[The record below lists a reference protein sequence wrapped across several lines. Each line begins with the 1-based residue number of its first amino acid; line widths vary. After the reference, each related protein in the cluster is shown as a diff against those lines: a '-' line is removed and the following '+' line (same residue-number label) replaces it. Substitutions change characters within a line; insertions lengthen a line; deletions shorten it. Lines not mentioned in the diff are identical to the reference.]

1 MCSLEKGKIVI
12 LLNGRYAGHKA
23 VIVRANESGTK
34 DRPYPHLVVAGVD
47 RAPLKARRKKLC
59 VFVCLEEKT
68 FLFCLRSLKSL
79 LQVVRGMSKRTIA
92 KRTRVKPFVKVVNMQ
107 HVMPT
112 RFTMDI
118 DLRGVVNASSLEP
131 ARRRHTK
138 RAVRTQ
144 FEARHRS
151 GQSAWFFSKL
161 RF

>member
-1 MCSLEKGKIVI
+1 MSLEPRIARILTLLLLELTEPRSRFEEIVCFWR
-12 LLNGRYAGHKA
+12 LGVLE
-23 VIVRANESGTK
+23 ANLYK
-34 DRPYPHLVVAGVD
+34 
-47 RAPLKARRKKLC
+47 
-59 VFVCLEEKT
+59 
-68 FLFCLRSLKSL
+68 
-79 LQVVRGMSKRTIA
+79 VVRGMSKRTIA

-131 ARRRHTK
+131 ARRRYTK

>member
-1 MCSLEKGKIVI
+1 
-12 LLNGRYAGHKA
+12 
-23 VIVRANESGTK
+23 
-34 DRPYPHLVVAGVD
+34 
-47 RAPLKARRKKLC
+47 
-59 VFVCLEEKT
+59 
-68 FLFCLRSLKSL
+68 
-79 LQVVRGMSKRTIA
+79 MSKRTIA

-131 ARRRHTK
+131 ARRRFTK
-138 RAVRTQ
+138 RVVRTQ